1 MSFPSLWWFVGIL
14 WHFLAYRCST
24 SKLCL
29 YMPSPG
35 ISLSSLVSLLQDTN
49 YPQLGP
55 TLFQHDLILTHYI
68 GKDLILK
75 KVTFLDTEG

>member
-1 MSFPSLWWFVGIL
+1 
-14 WHFLAYRCST
+14 
-24 SKLCL
+24 
-29 YMPSPG
+29 MPSPG